1 MTRTKVIITNPDD
14 SAESILQIVS
24 SDRQGL
30 LSMIGS
36 LFVELGIVVH
46 QARITTLGERVEDV
60 FHISDLEGNPIR
72 DRTRINE
79 IVSRLEERI
88 DSEVTEAVA

>member
-1 MTRTKVIITNPDD
+1 MTRTDVIITNPSD
-14 SAESILQIVS
+14 SVDSILQIVS

-36 LFVELGIVVH
+36 LFVELDIVVH

-60 FHISDLEGNPIR
+60 FHISDIDGNRILNHA
-72 DRTRINE
+72 RINQ
-79 IVSRLEERI
+79 IVSSLEQRI
-88 DSEVTEAVA
+88 DSLVTEAVA